1 MSKPITPIDPESPY
15 YRICPHCKKP
25 HMVHNKG
32 RDYCSAKCYQD
43 FYNLTRKFKKPSSPY
58 PPIINETEKQL
69 RNYQEDPKKEI
80 PLDAHETNQKILSSL
95 AIDKDGTPFK
105 INELASAGFQ
115 FFAYNFRYPLNID
128 QNIYCLEY
136 GQYEAFLI
144 EPDALL
150 IHPKQKSI

>member
-1 MSKPITPIDPESPY
+1 MSKPTNPIDPGSPY

-32 RDYCSAKCYQD
+32 RDYCSDKCYQD
-43 FYNLTRKFKKPSSPY
+43 FYNLTRKFKKPSSSY
-58 PPIINETEKQL
+58 PPILNETEKQL

-80 PLDAHETNQKILSSL
+80 PLNALETNQKILESL
-95 AIDKDGTPFK
+95 LIDKDGTAYK
-105 INELASAGFQ
+105 ITELESAGFE
-115 FFAYNFRYPLNID
+115 FFAYTFRYPLNSD

-136 GQYEAFLI
+136 GKYEAFLI

-150 IHPKQKSI
+150 LHPKQKSI